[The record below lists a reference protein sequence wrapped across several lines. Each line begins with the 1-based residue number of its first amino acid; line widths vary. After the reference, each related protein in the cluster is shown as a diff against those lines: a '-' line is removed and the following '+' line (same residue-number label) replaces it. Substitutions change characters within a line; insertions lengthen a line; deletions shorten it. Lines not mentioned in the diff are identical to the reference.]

1 MSSLLEK
8 LRIKKRQKIQTARE
22 FVDMAIST
30 EAEGRG
36 DDVDVDR
43 LDVALAE
50 LGNDDAEILADP
62 DGWFSSQVERQAEID
77 QLRQIVGGKD
87 GAVAA
92 FKKASTAAREF
103 KQDAEV
109 QIAELQAGCR
119 EAEQVVAEARRR
131 VDEIAEATQRLR
143 QLEPAEHREG
153 RMALKEDCNRLR
165 RLKQDVEQQRATA
178 ESDLRNVPQG
188 KTKEHR
194 ERYVESRKQIIARA
208 DERLP
213 QIEEELAAAMARF
226 EQAEA
231 EIVGAG

>member
-1 MSSLLEK
+1 MSLFDLLRKRETQRELSAREYIQQAIAATAAGNEEQIDVGK
-8 LRIKKRQKIQTARE
+8 LEAHLQTA
-22 FVDMAIST
+22 
-30 EAEGRG
+30 
-36 DDVDVDR
+36 
-43 LDVALAE
+43 
-50 LGNDDAEILADP
+50 
-62 DGWFSSQVERQAEID
+62 GWTLESFQAAVEKKAEID
-77 QLRQIVGGKD
+77 RLREIVAGKQ
-87 GAVAA
+87 AATAA
-92 FKKASTAAREF
+92 FKAA
-103 KQDAEV
+103 AEHARTV
-109 QIAELQAGCR
+109 RAEHEAQISELQVGIR
-119 EAEQVVAEARRR
+119 EADQTVTVARRR

-153 RMALKEDCNRLR
+153 RMLLKEDCNRLR

-231 EIVGAG
+231 EAIGA

>member
-1 MSSLLEK
+1 MSVLDIL
-8 LRIKKRQKIQTARE
+8 KRRKEERAVSADQYVRQA
-22 FVDMAIST
+22 VQA
-30 EAEGRG
+30 EARG
-36 DDVDVDR
+36 DGSKIDVGKLEAMLEAVGKTPEQF
-43 LDVALAE
+43 AAE
-50 LGNDDAEILADP
+50 
-62 DGWFSSQVERQAEID
+62 VERQAEID

-231 EIVGAG
+231 EVVGAGIA